1 MIKLEKKSLRKLAK
15 LTIFFR
21 MKREKQTTISL
32 VTQLLKELVE
42 AAKVLVDL
50 ILHLSQIFLRTFL
63 AILVEEAP
71 QEDLVTEE
79 MILDTM

>member
-1 MIKLEKKSLRKLAK
+1 M
-15 LTIFFR
+15 
-21 MKREKQTTISL
+21 ISL

-71 QEDLVTEE
+71 QEDRVTEE